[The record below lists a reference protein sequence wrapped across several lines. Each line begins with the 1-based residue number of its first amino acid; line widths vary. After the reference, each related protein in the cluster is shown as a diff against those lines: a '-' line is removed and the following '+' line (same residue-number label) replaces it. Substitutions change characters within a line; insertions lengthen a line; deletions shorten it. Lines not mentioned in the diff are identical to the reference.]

1 MLTTLSHD
9 MSMPHKKIAMRAR
22 LVQLR
27 AQAMSSSDQSRA
39 SDSEEDSGQAPAK
52 LTTGSIPGHLVSQ
65 TAPMVIGVAAIMSIG
80 LVDSYFIGQLGSA
93 ELAAIAFIFPISV
106 ALSSLGV
113 GVMVGINSVV
123 ARALGEGDQDKAERR
138 ANFGILFAVATGF
151 VMAMS
156 LYLLLDPIFA
166 LMNAQAELLPLIKT
180 YMIPYAAGFPLILV
194 IMGVNG
200 VMRGQGEA
208 RKTSYVSITYAAANW
223 VLDPILI
230 TGAFGFEG
238 FGIVGAA
245 YATIIGWVCGL
256 AMALYLLSR
265 TTLPFAPSK
274 LRGGS
279 IIDPATAILRVG
291 VPAAC
296 SNAINPIGLSIL
308 TALIAVEGQA
318 AVAGFGAAGRLQSFA
333 VVPLLA
339 LSGSIGA
346 IVGQNWGA
354 KKTERAREAALYAGG
369 FCIVWGLTIAAAM
382 VFAGEWFA
390 DFFTEDPEVIEEFAR
405 YLQIAAW
412 GYAGFGLL
420 IVGNGI
426 LNAVDRASFALAQ
439 SFARVFLIMLP
450 FAWALQSSWGSDA
463 IYAAELSANLFGAV
477 TAVLIVAFTLKR
489 KTA

>member
-1 MLTTLSHD
+1 MRGALIQLVAST
-9 MSMPHKKIAMRAR
+9 MSG
-22 LVQLR
+22 
-27 AQAMSSSDQSRA
+27 SDQSKTTDEEGA
-39 SDSEEDSGQAPAK
+39 SSTNSAK

-65 TAPMVIGVAAIMSIG
+65 TLPMVIGVAAIMSIG

-93 ELAAIAFIFPISV
+93 ELAAISFIFPISV

-123 ARALGEGDQDKAERR
+123 ARALGEGDDDKAIRR
-138 ANFGILFAVATGF
+138 ANFGVIFAVVSGLI
-151 VMAMS
+151 MALT
-156 LYLLLDPIFA
+156 LYLLLDPLFR
-166 LMNAQAELLPLIKT
+166 LMNAPDDLLPIIMT
-180 YMIPYAAGFPLILV
+180 YMVPYAAGFPLILA

-208 RKTSYVSITYAAANW
+208 RKTSYVSVTYAAANW

-245 YATIIGWVCGL
+245 YATIIGWALGL
-256 AMALYLLSR
+256 AMAFYLLSQ
-265 TTLPFAPSK
+265 TDLPFNPAK
-274 LRGGS
+274 LRGAS
-279 IIDPATAILRVG
+279 IIDPMISILRVG

-296 SNAINPIGLSIL
+296 SNAINPIGLSVL
-308 TALIAVEGQA
+308 TALIAAEGQA

-354 KKTERAREAALYAGG
+354 RKLDRAREAALYAGG
-369 FCIVWGLTIAAAM
+369 FCLVWGLAIAIAM
-382 VFAGEWFA
+382 VAAGEWFA
-390 DFFTEDPEVIEEFAR
+390 DFFTEDPAVIEEFAL
-405 YLQIAAW
+405 YLEIAAW

-426 LNAVDRASFALAQ
+426 LNAVDRASFALGQ
-439 SFARVFLIMLP
+439 SFARVFLVMLP
-450 FAWALQSSWGSDA
+450 FAWFLQSSWGSEA
-463 IYAAELSANLFGAV
+463 IYAAELAANLFGAV
-477 TAVLIVAFTLKR
+477 TATLIVAYILRR
-489 KTA
+489 KPAS